1 MAFQPATGQI
11 ALTFA
16 LALGSSCAF
25 EGPGPP
31 SASTQ
36 EELEEYAGVESLP
49 SLSISGTV
57 TDLTPLS
64 SLRSV
69 SLLVIAFTTELTTL
83 RGPENLQDPAEPGSP
98 PVLWIQ
104 LYENAALED
113 ASALSMPRLRGI
125 DFQEGNRSLVNL
137 ELGPVEEVEDVNL
150 TNAVDLMR
158 FAAPS
163 LRAIHGEL
171 DISGTPLCE
180 VDLPALEEL
189 GSLSY
194 LVDPPCWPEEDQAAL
209 LAQTQPAE

>member
-1 MAFQPATGQI
+1 MTRPRATVPLV
-11 ALTFA
+11 LTLA
-16 LALGSSCAF
+16 LALGSSCAI

-64 SLRSV
+64 SLRSL

-83 RGPENLQDPAEPGSP
+83 RGLENLQDAAEPGSP
-98 PVLWIQ
+98 PVLWIH
-104 LYENAALED
+104 LYDNAALED
-113 ASALSMPRLRGI
+113 VAALSMPRLHGI
-125 DFQEGNRSLVNL
+125 QLDGGNTSLVNL
-137 ELGPVEEVEDVNL
+137 VLGPVEEVDAIHI
-150 TNAVDLMR
+150 TNAVDIVR

-163 LRAIHGEL
+163 LRAIHDEL

>member
-1 MAFQPATGQI
+1 MTHPRATVSL
-11 ALTFA
+11 ALT
-16 LALGSSCAF
+16 LALTLGPSCAV
-25 EGPGPP
+25 EGPASP
-31 SASTQ
+31 SAATQ
-36 EELEEYAGVESLP
+36 EELEEYAGIEALP
-49 SLSISGTV
+49 SLTISGTV
-57 TDLTPLS
+57 SDLTPLS
-64 SLRSV
+64 SLRSL
-69 SLLVIAFTTELTTL
+69 SLLVIALTSELTTL
-83 RGPENLQDPAEPGSP
+83 RGLENLQDPAEPGSP
-98 PVLWIQ
+98 PVLWIH

-113 ASALSMPRLRGI
+113 VSALSMPRLRG
-125 DFQEGNRSLVNL
+125 FSVQQGNASLVNL
-137 ELGPVEEVEDVNL
+137 VLGPVEEVDEVNL
-150 TNAVDLMR
+150 SDAVELMR